1 MFKTKLMVAALA
13 AGLSGMASAA
23 IAPASSGNA
32 EFAFSAFVGDV
43 GYTYDLADIGFNSVF
58 GSDVR
63 MNSLIGSGNQTSN
76 NAAQLA
82 LTSIALTQSVSNG
95 IVFDLALPG
104 FSDFITLAGGAAG
117 VQWSLFSG
125 ESSGVRRIIQTVST
139 TPTTRLVT
147 SGINQAVDNVTS
159 YYAANNAGGTHTGD
173 VATDG
178 YRVTERID
186 GLAFGGNIVTATN
199 NLTYSS
205 VGGLDDALDIY
216 VVRGSTATP
225 NSALGGFAQLVG
237 ANGGDVV
244 AKVYV
249 GDAGEYRFQIA
260 VVPEPETY
268 AMLLA
273 GLGMIGFA
281 ARRARRA

>member
-23 IAPASSGNA
+23 ITPTSSGNA

-63 MNSLIGSGNQTSN
+63 MNSLIGSGNQTPG

-82 LTSIALTQSVSNG
+82 LTSISLTQSVANG

-117 VQWSLFSG
+117 VQWSLFNG

-147 SGINQAVDNVTS
+147 SGINTAVENVGN
-159 YYAANNAGGTHTGD
+159 YYASNNAGGTHTGD
-173 VATDG
+173 FAVDG
-178 YRVTERID
+178 YRITQRTD
-186 GLAFGGNIVTATN
+186 QLAFAGNIVPAAAAT
-199 NLTYSS
+199 YGS
-205 VGGLDDALDIY
+205 VGALDEALDIY
-216 VVRGSTATP
+216 VVRGNTATP
-225 NSALGGFAQLVG
+225 NTGLGGFAQLVG

-273 GLGMIGFA
+273 GLGLIGVA
-281 ARRARRA
+281 ARRARRT